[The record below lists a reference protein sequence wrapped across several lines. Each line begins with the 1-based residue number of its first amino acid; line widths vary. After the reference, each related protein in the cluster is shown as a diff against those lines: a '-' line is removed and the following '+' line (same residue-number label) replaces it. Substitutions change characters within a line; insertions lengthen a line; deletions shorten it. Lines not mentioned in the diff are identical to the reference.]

1 MLNNPQAVAEVYELD
16 PASHITPT
24 ESVRERSPSLM
35 EASPEDQ
42 LLPETTMESNN
53 SKFYPRIGIEQCG
66 S

>member
-16 PASHITPT
+16 PISHMNPT
-24 ESVRERSPSLM
+24 SVRERSPSLM